1 MNRASALAFLAGAAL
16 FGLAS
21 GESMALDRRYPDWP
35 CQQLKVPTIAMASIW
50 SGPVFEATSSR
61 SDDPKMSD
69 LVAQLAARRT
79 PMDEA
84 RRLIQDY
91 VVGGAEERQGKAK
104 ALFAALFDLLNTQR
118 DQVMTGIER
127 FSRKEK
133 ALASD
138 IRANVDKLRDLQDSG
153 QADAATIDSLSKG
166 IEWETRIF
174 EDRAKSTTYV
184 CEVPTLIEKRLF
196 DLGKAIQQAAK

>member
-1 MNRASALAFLAGAAL
+1 MNKISASVLLAASALFC
-16 FGLAS
+16 LAS
-21 GESMALDRRYPDWP
+21 SASLALDKRYPDWP

-50 SGPVFEATSSR
+50 SGPAFEGASSH
-61 SDDPKMSD
+61 SDDPQMTD
-69 LVAQLAARRT
+69 LVARLAARRT

-84 RRLIQDY
+84 QRLIQNY
-91 VVGGAEERQGKAK
+91 VVGSEAERQAKAK
-104 ALFAALFDLLNTQR
+104 ALFATLFDVLNTQR
-118 DQVMTGIER
+118 DQVMNGIER

-138 IRANVDKLRDLQDSG
+138 IRAKVDKLRELQDSG
-153 QADAATIDSLSKG
+153 QADATAIDNLSKG

-174 EDRAKSTTYV
+174 EERAKSTSYV

>member
-1 MNRASALAFLAGAAL
+1 
-16 FGLAS
+16 
-21 GESMALDRRYPDWP
+21 
-35 CQQLKVPTIAMASIW
+35 
-50 SGPVFEATSSR
+50 
-61 SDDPKMSD
+61 MSD